1 MSIKKNALFLCSL
14 LLISLSSCNDE
25 PENEK
30 IPEMEWV
37 AVSNTS
43 PESIKVSYI
52 SPDPGCGI
60 PKIFYIYAL
69 GKGGDVTVRC
79 TNYENLYF
87 TTTASNE
94 YADENLAFTL
104 SKVDDNTVRFHFNE
118 FISEKEALNGDLY
131 INSEYEGKNV
141 RTCFSIFRSPRNQA
155 NPE

>member
-1 MSIKKNALFLCSL
+1 
-14 LLISLSSCNDE
+14 
-25 PENEK
+25 
-30 IPEMEWV
+30 MEWV

-104 SKVDDNTVRFHFNE
+104 SKVDNNTVRFHFNE
-118 FISEKEALNGDLY
+118 FISEKEAVNGDLY
-131 INSEYEGKNV
+131 IYCKKKKKNV

>member
-60 PKIFYIYAL
+60 PKIFYI
-69 GKGGDVTVRC
+69 
-79 TNYENLYF
+79 
-87 TTTASNE
+87 
-94 YADENLAFTL
+94 
-104 SKVDDNTVRFHFNE
+104 RFHFNE
-118 FISEKEALNGDLY
+118 FISEKEAVNGDLY